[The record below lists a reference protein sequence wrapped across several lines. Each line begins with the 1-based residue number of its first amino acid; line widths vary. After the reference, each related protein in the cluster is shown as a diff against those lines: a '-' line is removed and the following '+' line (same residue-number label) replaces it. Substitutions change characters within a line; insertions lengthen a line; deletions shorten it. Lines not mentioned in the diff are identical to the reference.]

1 MTFEKDKEF
10 ACERIMG
17 AKDNIDLVEVLLA
30 LYYNEYSMAPKTL
43 RDIFDDLNAEARKLA
58 IQIAKKLKVDE
69 IYDSIK
75 KDKK

>member
-10 ACERIMG
+10 ACDRIMN

-30 LYYNEYSMAPKTL
+30 LYYNEYSMAPKML
-43 RDIFDDLNAEARKLA
+43 RDVFDDLNAEARKLA

-75 KDKK
+75 DDKE

>member
-58 IQIAKKLKVDE
+58 IHIAKKLKVDE

-75 KDKK
+75 KDK

>member
-1 MTFEKDKEF
+1 MAFEKDKEF

-75 KDKK
+75 EDKE

>member
-75 KDKK
+75 EGKE

>member
-10 ACERIMG
+10 ACDRIMN

-30 LYYNEYSMAPKTL
+30 LYYNEYSMAPKML
-43 RDIFDDLNAEARKLA
+43 RDVFDDLNAEARKLA

-75 KDKK
+75 GDKE

>member
-17 AKDNIDLVEVLLA
+17 AKDNIELVEVLLA
-30 LYYNEYSMAPKTL
+30 LYYNEYSMAPKIL
-43 RDIFDDLNAEARKLA
+43 RDVFDDLNAEARKLA
-58 IQIAKKLKVDE
+58 IQIAKELKVDE

-75 KDKK
+75 KDKE

>member
-30 LYYNEYSMAPKTL
+30 LYYNEYSMAPKIL
-43 RDIFDDLNAEARKLA
+43 RDVFDDLNAEARKLA
-58 IQIAKKLKVDE
+58 IQIAKELKVDE

-75 KDKK
+75 EGKE

>member
-30 LYYNEYSMAPKTL
+30 LYYNEYFMAPKTL
-43 RDIFDDLNAEARKLA
+43 RDVFYDLNAEARKLA
-58 IQIAKKLKVDE
+58 IQIAKELKVDE

-75 KDKK
+75 KDKE

>member
-58 IQIAKKLKVDE
+58 IQIAKELKVDE

-75 KDKK
+75 KDKE

>member
-30 LYYNEYSMAPKTL
+30 LYYNEYSMAPKIL
-43 RDIFDDLNAEARKLA
+43 RDVFDDLNAEARKLA

-75 KDKK
+75 EGKE

>member
-58 IQIAKKLKVDE
+58 IQIAKNLR
-69 IYDSIK
+69 
-75 KDKK
+75 

>member
-30 LYYNEYSMAPKTL
+30 LYYNEYSMAPKIL
-43 RDIFDDLNAEARKLA
+43 RDVFDDLNAEARKLA
-58 IQIAKKLKVDE
+58 IQIAKELKVDE

-75 KDKK
+75 KDKE

>member
-17 AKDNIDLVEVLLA
+17 AKDNLDLVEVLLA

-58 IQIAKKLKVDE
+58 IQIAKELKVDE
-69 IYDSIK
+69 IYDSSK
-75 KDKK
+75 KDKE

>member
-30 LYYNEYSMAPKTL
+30 LYYNEYCMAPKTL
-43 RDIFDDLNAEARKLA
+43 RDVFDDLNAEARKLA
-58 IQIAKKLKVDE
+58 IQIAKELKVDE

-75 KDKK
+75 KDME

>member
-17 AKDNIDLVEVLLA
+17 AKDNIELVEVLLA

-43 RDIFDDLNAEARKLA
+43 RDVFDDLNAEARKLA
-58 IQIAKKLKVDE
+58 IQIAKELKVDE

-75 KDKK
+75 KDKE

>member
-30 LYYNEYSMAPKTL
+30 LYYNEYSMAPKIL
-43 RDIFDDLNAEARKLA
+43 RDVFDDLNAEARKLA

-75 KDKK
+75 KDKE

>member
-17 AKDNIDLVEVLLA
+17 AKDNIDLVVVLLA

-75 KDKK
+75 EGKE

>member
-10 ACERIMG
+10 ACDRIMN

-30 LYYNEYSMAPKTL
+30 LYYNEYSMAPKML
-43 RDIFDDLNAEARKLA
+43 RDVFDDLNAEARKLA

-75 KDKK
+75 DEDE

>member
-75 KDKK
+75 KDKE

>member
-30 LYYNEYSMAPKTL
+30 LYYNEYCMAPKTL
-43 RDIFDDLNAEARKLA
+43 RDVFDDLNAEARKLA
-58 IQIAKKLKVDE
+58 IQIAKELKVDE

-75 KDKK
+75 EGKE

>member
-43 RDIFDDLNAEARKLA
+43 RGIFDDLNAEARKLA

-75 KDKK
+75 EDKE

>member
-30 LYYNEYSMAPKTL
+30 LYYNEYSMAPKIL
-43 RDIFDDLNAEARKLA
+43 RDVFDDLNAEARKLA
-58 IQIAKKLKVDE
+58 IQIAKELKVDE

-75 KDKK
+75 GDKE

>member
-30 LYYNEYSMAPKTL
+30 LYYNEYCMAPKML
-43 RDIFDDLNAEARKLA
+43 RDVFDDLNAEARKLA
-58 IQIAKKLKVDE
+58 IEIAKKLKVDE

-75 KDKK
+75 NDKE

>member
-30 LYYNEYSMAPKTL
+30 LYYNEYSMTPKTL

-58 IQIAKKLKVDE
+58 IQIAKELKVDE

-75 KDKK
+75 KDKE

>member
-10 ACERIMG
+10 ACERIIG

-30 LYYNEYSMAPKTL
+30 LYYNEYSMAPKIL
-43 RDIFDDLNAEARKLA
+43 RDVFDDLNAEARKLA
-58 IQIAKKLKVDE
+58 IQIAKELKVDE

-75 KDKK
+75 KDKE

>member
-43 RDIFDDLNAEARKLA
+43 RDVFDDLNAEARKLA
-58 IQIAKKLKVDE
+58 IQIAKELKVDE

-75 KDKK
+75 GDKE

>member
-30 LYYNEYSMAPKTL
+30 LYYNEYSMAPKIL
-43 RDIFDDLNAEARKLA
+43 RDVFDDLNAEARKLA
-58 IQIAKKLKVDE
+58 IQIAKELKVDE

-75 KDKK
+75 DDKE

>member
-30 LYYNEYSMAPKTL
+30 LYYNEYSMAPKML
-43 RDIFDDLNAEARKLA
+43 RDVFDDLNAEARKLA

-75 KDKK
+75 DDKE

>member
-30 LYYNEYSMAPKTL
+30 LYYNEYSMAPKIL
-43 RDIFDDLNAEARKLA
+43 RDVFDDLNAEARKLA
-58 IQIAKKLKVDE
+58 IQIAKELKVDE
-69 IYDSIK
+69 IYDSIQ
-75 KDKK
+75 KDKE

>member
-10 ACERIMG
+10 ACDRIMG

-75 KDKK
+75 EGKE

>member
-43 RDIFDDLNAEARKLA
+43 RSIFDDLNAEARKLA
-58 IQIAKKLKVDE
+58 IQIAKELKVDE

-75 KDKK
+75 GDKE

>member
-30 LYYNEYSMAPKTL
+30 LYYNEYSMAPKIL
-43 RDIFDDLNAEARKLA
+43 RDVFDDLNSEARKLA
-58 IQIAKKLKVDE
+58 IQIAKELKVDE

-75 KDKK
+75 KDKE

>member
-69 IYDSIK
+69 IYYSIK
-75 KDKK
+75 KDKE

>member
-75 KDKK
+75 EDKE